1 MIVFHVVHQFLTAEE
16 IHFKYSIYVSLQ
28 RFDLIFDDLQR
39 INLDFLIVNVLLESA
54 HVVLAF
60 VGTDVNT
67 RASHPIVLITLLL
80 YVVLRLL
87 HSHYYLL

>member
-1 MIVFHVVHQFLTAEE
+1 
-16 IHFKYSIYVSLQ
+16 
-28 RFDLIFDDLQR
+28 
-39 INLDFLIVNVLLESA
+39 VNVLLESA

-87 HSHYYLL
+87 HSHYHLL